1 MDDAKLTATKWLQC
15 FLIKNNLNALVSF
28 SENRRVNLDVWRS
41 LAMFLVYV
49 FHCFFYAR
57 YTLSPTDFEYFYHN
71 TPLLLKWVWAG
82 DRGVDIFFVISG
94 FLMGSLLLTELQYTG
109 AVALKRF
116 YFRRLMRLMPVYWLA
131 MLLYFLV
138 GADNYHQLWAN
149 ALFINNMIPV
159 VNSAMAW
166 CWSLAVEEQ
175 FYLILPLL
183 LYWLHAK
190 RLLLWLLIIGLLS
203 LFVRAIVLNAQP
215 VVAVA
220 SSKSIMFDVVI
231 FNQFFDL
238 LYNNLYT
245 RFGEL
250 IVGVIGAYLR
260 LYCAEKSRSFLRSY
274 AGKVVQGIAWCLFF
288 GFVFYGGFQFDAQSI
303 FYMDSVW
310 IKNTYL
316 VVNRLLFALSIVVIV
331 LSVSLFQGED
341 GEKRCRLTVGRT
353 SKRGV
358 NFWGFFAKLSY
369 SIYVFHPFVIF
380 GFSQWVYRLYTPEL
394 AQSGVFYYGYM
405 PLFVTITL
413 LLSTI
418 ASVVI
423 YLLIEKP
430 FLNLREMNARGPT
443 LAIMPA
449 TSAR

>member
-1 MDDAKLTATKWLQC
+1 MQRAPHRWWQC
-15 FLIKNNLNALVSF
+15 FSIKNNVNALVGF
-28 SENRRVNLDVWRS
+28 SDGRRVNLDVWRS

-49 FHCFFYAR
+49 FHCFYYAR
-57 YTLSPTDFEYFYHN
+57 YTLSPAEFEYFYSN

-94 FLMGSLLLTELQYTG
+94 FLIGNMLLTELKNTG
-109 AVALKRF
+109 EVALKRF
-116 YFRRLMRLMPVYWLA
+116 YFRRLMRLIPVYWLA

-138 GADNYHQLWAN
+138 GADSYHQLWAN
-149 ALFINNMIPV
+149 TLFVNNMIPV
-159 VNSAMAW
+159 ANSAMAW

-183 LYWLHAK
+183 LYWLRAK
-190 RLLLWLLIIGLLS
+190 RLLLWLLIIGVLS
-203 LFVRAIVLNAQP
+203 LFVRALVLNAGP
-215 VVAVA
+215 AVAVA
-220 SSKSIMFDVVI
+220 SSKSVMFDTAI

-250 IVGVIGAYLR
+250 IVGVVGAYLR

-274 AGKVVQGIAWCLFF
+274 AGKAAQGIAWCLFF
-288 GFVFYGGFQFDAQSI
+288 SFVFYGGFQFDAQSI
-303 FYMDSVW
+303 FYMDSVL

-316 VVNRLLFALSIVVIV
+316 VVNRLLFALSVVVIV
-331 LSVSLFQGED
+331 LSVSLFQGGE

-353 SKRGV
+353 IKRGV

-380 GFSQWVYRLYTPEL
+380 GFSQWVYKFYTPEL
-394 AQSGVFYYGYM
+394 AQTGVFYYGYM
-405 PLFVTITL
+405 PLFVIITL

-423 YLLIEKP
+423 YLLVEKP
-430 FLNLREMNARGPT
+430 FLNLREMNTREST
-443 LAIMPA
+443 LAVMPA
-449 TSAR
+449 ARAS